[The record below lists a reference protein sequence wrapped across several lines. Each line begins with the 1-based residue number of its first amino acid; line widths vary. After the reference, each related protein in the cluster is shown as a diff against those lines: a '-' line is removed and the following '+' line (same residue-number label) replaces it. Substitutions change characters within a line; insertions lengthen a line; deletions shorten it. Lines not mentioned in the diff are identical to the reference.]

1 MTRTRDYHPSML
13 TTPLPESSAALIDAS
28 WDTIAAWYQDLATVA
43 LDTTTLEPWLATW
56 SRLDEL
62 VTEAASLAMIAYTAD
77 TTDAAK
83 EAAHLRFST
92 DILPRL
98 GELEVALARKFVA
111 QGTDRADLQATLKR
125 FETSIAIFREANV
138 PLVAEAEELAARYQ
152 QVTGGMTAEWGGE
165 RVPLPR
171 LAPFLKSGD
180 RSVREA
186 AWRASVAPYIS
197 ARDELA
203 GLMDR
208 LVVLRQEMARNA
220 GFADYRDY
228 IFAAKYRFDYTPA
241 DCERLHDAIAETV
254 CPAIERAFV
263 HRRERLGLT
272 MLRPWDTVVD
282 PWRAQAPVPY
292 RTIAEFQEAS
302 ARIFTAVDPSLGAQ
316 FRTMMDEGLLDLES
330 RPGKAPGGY
339 CDTLH
344 ARGRPFVF
352 MNAAGVP
359 EDVTTLLHEAGHC
372 FHAFAS
378 HAQPFI
384 WQRNPGAE
392 SAELASMSMELLAA
406 PYLAQPVGFY
416 PEADAISARLEHL
429 EDLLLSLAHIAS
441 VDAFQSW
448 IYTDP
453 AGADPLARD
462 AAWIRLRERFE
473 PGADWTGL
481 ESERV
486 SRWYRQLH
494 IFLYP
499 FYYIEYGL
507 AQIGALQVWRNARR
521 DPDRAVG
528 AYRRFLALGATQPLP
543 DLYRAAGVE
552 LSFDRGMLG
561 DLVEMVE
568 EEMAVLRA
576 ALTQAA

>member
-1 MTRTRDYHPSML
+1 ML
-13 TTPLPESSAALIDAS
+13 TRPLPATSAGFADAS
-28 WDTIAAWYQDLATVA
+28 WETISGFYHDLATVP
-43 LDTTTLEPWLATW
+43 LDATTLEPWLATW

-92 DILPRL
+92 DILPKL
-98 GELEVALARKFVA
+98 GEVEVVLARKFVA
-111 QGTDRADLQATLKR
+111 QGTDRPDLASTLRR
-125 FETSIAIFREANV
+125 FRTAIEIFREANV
-138 PLVAEAEELAARYQ
+138 PLTAEAEGLAAKYQ
-152 QVTGGMTAEWGGE
+152 QVTGGMSAEWGGE

-171 LAPFLKSGD
+171 LAPFLKSAD
-180 RSVREA
+180 RTVREA
-186 AWRASVAPYIS
+186 AWRASVQPYVE
-197 ARDELA
+197 ARDQLA
-203 GLMDR
+203 PLFDR
-208 LVVLRQEMARNA
+208 MVALRQEMARNA

-228 IFAAKYRFDYTPA
+228 VFAAKFRFDYTPA
-241 DCERLHDAIAETV
+241 DCERLHAAIEATV

-263 HRRERLGLT
+263 HRRERLGLSV
-272 MLRPWDTVVD
+272 LRPWDTAVD
-282 PWRAQAPVPY
+282 PWRERAPVPY
-292 RTIAEFQEAS
+292 RDIAEFQEAS
-302 ARIFTAVDPSLGAQ
+302 ARIFTAVDPALGAQ
-316 FRTMMDEGLLDLES
+316 FRTMMAEELLDLES

-384 WQRNPGAE
+384 WQRHPGAE

-406 PYLAQPVGFY
+406 PHLERPVGFY
-416 PEADAISARLEHL
+416 GEADALSARLEHL

-441 VDAFQSW
+441 VDAFQAW

-453 AGADPLARD
+453 DGADPAARD
-462 AAWIRLRERFE
+462 AAWLRLRARFE
-473 PGADWTGL
+473 PGVEWGGL
-481 ESERV
+481 ERERV
-486 SRWYRQLH
+486 ARWYRQLH

-521 DPDRAVG
+521 DHAGAVA
-528 AYRRFLALGATQPLP
+528 AYRRFLALGATRPLP
-543 DLYRAAGVE
+543 ELYRAAGVE
-552 LSFDRGMLG
+552 LSFDEGMLAE
-561 DLVEMVE
+561 LVALVE
-568 EEMAVLRA
+568 EEMAVLRGALARA
-576 ALTQAA
+576 A